1 MAKLTADFKKISVEE
16 AYDEM
21 AQSIAAKRIGR
32 PEEVGD
38 MCAYL
43 CSVQASYISGQSIQ
57 LDGGSYAGIF

>member
-1 MAKLTADFKKISVEE
+1 VEE